1 MESLE
6 PVQSCFI
13 RIIRYALMDQ
23 SDGVT
28 VFHLKLI
35 FTSPFIDVG
44 AAIPLNG
51 LLKPSF
57 SC

>member
-1 MESLE
+1 
-6 PVQSCFI
+6 
-13 RIIRYALMDQ
+13 MDQ